1 MEENQEDT
9 IDLLKLLR
17 VILNKLWLIIIV
29 AVVFAV
35 VAFAITKNVIKPEY
49 EATSKLY
56 VYNKADVGSTG
67 AVSSSDISTS
77 KILVN
82 TYIVV
87 LQSDSVLGQVVETIS
102 EYQGQPGFEFLGT
115 EPYTTKKIREMLSA
129 GSINNTESFSV
140 TVTANDPYE
149 AKFINDA
156 ILYFL
161 PDEIIRVVKAGAV
174 EIIDKA
180 SIPIQPSSPSVLK
193 NTVIGGFLGGV
204 LAAAVVVIMAL
215 LDNVIHT
222 EEDLEEEFPDISVVG
237 IIPDFKPDRSG
248 DKPYSEHTRPIKQDR
263 RVETKVEMKE
273 SKPKKKIDWDED
285 DDDFEDED

>member
-1 MEENQEDT
+1 MNQKQEDT
-9 IDLLKLLR
+9 IDLLKLFKVL
-17 VILNKLWLIIIV
+17 INKLWLLIIV
-29 AVVFAV
+29 AVLFAV
-35 VAFAITKNVIKPEY
+35 ASYSVTKTMIKPEY

-56 VYNKADVGSTG
+56 VFNKSDFGSSG

-77 KILVN
+77 KVLVN

-87 LQSDSVLGQVVETIS
+87 LQSDSVLGQVVDTIS
-102 EYQGQPGFEFLGT
+102 EYQGKEGFEYLGT
-115 EPYTTKKIREMLSA
+115 EPYTTKQLRGMISA

-180 SIPIQPSSPSVLK
+180 SIPTAPSSPSVMK
-193 NTVIGGFLGGV
+193 NTVLGGFVGGV
-204 LAAAVVVIMAL
+204 LTAAIIVVMAL
-215 LDNVIHT
+215 FDNVIHT
-222 EEDLEEEFPDISVVG
+222 EEDLTSEFPDISVVG
-237 IIPDFKPDRSG
+237 VIPD
-248 DKPYSEHTRPIKQDR
+248 Y
-263 RVETKVEMKE
+263 KVEKQKAPRE
-273 SKPKKKIDWDED
+273 ATQPVSHREKQEQTKPKKKIELN
-285 DDDFEDED
+285 DDDFENED

>member
-1 MEENQEDT
+1 MEENQEET
-9 IDLLKLLR
+9 IDLLKLFK
-17 VILNKLWLIIIV
+17 VVLNKLWLLILV

-35 VAFAITKNVIKPEY
+35 VAFAITKTLIKPEY

-56 VYNKADVGSTG
+56 VYNKSDVGSSG

-77 KILVN
+77 KVLVN

-87 LQSDSVLGQVVETIS
+87 LQSDSVLGQVVDTIS
-102 EYQGQPGFEFLGT
+102 QYQGLAGFEYLGT
-115 EPYTTKKIREMLSA
+115 EPYTTKKLREMLSA

-140 TVTANDPYE
+140 TVTANDPFE

-180 SIPIQPSSPSVLK
+180 SIPTQPSSPSVLK
-193 NTVIGGFLGGV
+193 NTVIGGLLGGV

-222 EEDLEEEFPDISVVG
+222 EDDLEEEFPDVSVIG
-237 IIPDFKPDRSG
+237 IIPDFNPDKVQPKSQELT
-248 DKPYSEHTRPIKQDR
+248 SHTVREEK
-263 RVETKVEMKE
+263 KVEVEEKKE
-273 SKPKKKIDWDED
+273 NKPAKKIEWDD